1 MAPGSLLNNGH
12 ICKPPQFSY
21 FNPAELRLVGDFPN
35 ATSQARTPLLAN
47 SRIVPGRDGLFRWIL
62 STKARKETL
71 SQLGTLEALRKAL
84 EANPTRSTDP
94 LQAMLERCINGEPL
108 NLEELN
114 QEELAAVLQVIE
126 WLGDILPDLPDRA
139 EVQQAYAWTE
149 LLNPFRYLAAKN
161 FFDRQEQ
168 IKQLEDFVQ
177 QPVPATPGKNALK
190 PLLIYAAGGMGK
202 SALLS
207 KFILDHATELHPGS
221 RLPFVYLD
229 FDRSELLPEEPL
241 TLLAE
246 ALSQLG
252 AQFADAAKQADDLRK
267 RILSFLA
274 ARQEDG
280 RLVETRDGK
289 RVSEHFRGSMERN
302 ILETAW
308 NSRSGFIAEFA
319 KFLYKWGLFDRPL
332 LFVIDTFEEVQYLS
346 QDFVNEIWEFLDE
359 LAMRIPGLRPVVAGR
374 AALTAPRVGKKSIE
388 LQELPLPPFDDKAAM
403 DYLTLQGVA
412 DSRLAA
418 AIVKQVKGNP
428 LSLKLAAAVVS
439 ERT

>member
-1 MAPGSLLNNGH
+1 MSEPLLTKESVLQLLKNGAAEP
-12 ICKPPQFSY
+12 IREEAATLFGTGLSSEQWAYLQAAAVLSY

-139 EVQQAYAWTE
+139 EVQQAYAWAE
-149 LLNPFRYLAAKN
+149 LLTPFRYLAGKN

-207 KFILDHATELHPGS
+207 KFILDHATEPIQAAGC
-221 RLPFVYLD
+221 RLSTWISIVPNCCR
-229 FDRSELLPEEPL
+229 RSLSPCLPKP
-241 TLLAE
+241 
-246 ALSQLG
+246 
-252 AQFADAAKQADDLRK
+252 
-267 RILSFLA
+267 
-274 ARQEDG
+274 
-280 RLVETRDGK
+280 
-289 RVSEHFRGSMERN
+289 
-302 ILETAW
+302 
-308 NSRSGFIAEFA
+308 
-319 KFLYKWGLFDRPL
+319 
-332 LFVIDTFEEVQYLS
+332 
-346 QDFVNEIWEFLDE
+346 
-359 LAMRIPGLRPVVAGR
+359 
-374 AALTAPRVGKKSIE
+374 
-388 LQELPLPPFDDKAAM
+388 
-403 DYLTLQGVA
+403 
-412 DSRLAA
+412 
-418 AIVKQVKGNP
+418 
-428 LSLKLAAAVVS
+428 
-439 ERT
+439 